1 MPYCDEDMFYG
12 VKIIIP
18 ATFVIL
24 PLLKLSTCY
33 IDHLRIELDGTTTV
47 YSVYLRIKHI
57 NIVIWIANL
66 SHVKDRHNIC
76 ISIKCRKISP
86 DLINIFTI
94 LTKY

>member
-1 MPYCDEDMFYG
+1 MQYGDKDMFYG

-18 ATFVIL
+18 TTFVIL

-33 IDHLRIELDGTTTV
+33 IDHHRIELDGTTTV
-47 YSVYLRIKHI
+47 YSVYLRKKHI

-66 SHVKDRHNIC
+66 SNVKDRHNIC
-76 ISIKCRKISP
+76 ISIKCRKFSP
-86 DLINIFTI
+86 NLNNIFTI